1 MLSSSQHPSHKRKCM
16 KLARCQLPVDER
28 ATQLGSVAPL
38 NAGWV
43 RFGGEVLLY
52 AEDTKWNDVVERAQQ
67 QSLRLQEHSDV
78 VEKNSMHLVIQ
89 NGRCFQQE
97 RPEAQVLFDKGRYLV
112 VALDPEEATQIDGGC
127 VSASSRS
134 RKTRGHSTCGLE
146 PPSEWPRRMDS
157 ELGGRCLAIG
167 LRSIPHSPRF
177 LPNAILDQCSVQGC
191 GNLGPQAAR
200 CYGLCHDGSADLYPR
215 LS

>member
-1 MLSSSQHPSHKRKCM
+1 M

-78 VEKNSMHLVIQ
+78 VEKDYLHLVIQ

-97 RPEAQVLFDKGRYLV
+97 HPEVQVLFDKGRYLA
-112 VALDPEEATQIDGGC
+112 VALDPEEATQIDGGVC
-127 VSASSRS
+127 FGIKPLKENTRAFDVRARAAERMAPPHGFRTWWTLSRDRTSKHPSLTSLPSQRDSRPVLSTGMRQPGPAGSSKLWAMPRRSSRS
-134 RKTRGHSTCGLE
+134 LF
-146 PPSEWPRRMDS
+146 PS
-157 ELGGRCLAIG
+157 
-167 LRSIPHSPRF
+167 
-177 LPNAILDQCSVQGC
+177 
-191 GNLGPQAAR
+191 
-200 CYGLCHDGSADLYPR
+200 
-215 LS
+215 

>member
-1 MLSSSQHPSHKRKCM
+1 MLSSSQHPSHRRKCM

-67 QSLRLQEHSDV
+67 QSLRLQEHSDA
-78 VEKNSMHLVIQ
+78 VEKDSMHLVIQ
-89 NGRCFQQE
+89 NGRCFQRE

-134 RKTRGHSTCGLE
+134 RKTRWHSTCGLE
-146 PPSEWPRRMDS
+146 PPSEWPPPLGFRTWWTLSRDRTSKHPSLTSLPSHRDS
-157 ELGGRCLAIG
+157 RPVLTTGMRQP
-167 LRSIPHSPRF
+167 RSAGSSRLWARPRWFSRSLSP
-177 LPNAILDQCSVQGC
+177 S
-191 GNLGPQAAR
+191 
-200 CYGLCHDGSADLYPR
+200 
-215 LS
+215 